1 MCSAANGAR
10 MPKNDMMQQ
19 FGKYYSV
26 VFLVPAAVLIGFVMG
41 YFLDKLFHTGFL
53 KIVFLFLG
61 LASGMIEL
69 VRELTKDDARS

>member
-1 MCSAANGAR
+1 
-10 MPKNDMMQQ
+10 MPKNDLMQQ

-26 VFLVPAAVLIGFVMG
+26 AFLVPAAVLVGFAIG
-41 YFLDKLFHTGFL
+41 YLLDKLFGTSFL

-69 VRELTKDDARS
+69 IRELNKDDGHN

>member
-1 MCSAANGAR
+1 
-10 MPKNDMMQQ
+10 MPKNDLMQQ

-26 VFLVPAAVLIGFVMG
+26 AFLVPAAVMVGFAIG
-41 YFLDKLFHTGFL
+41 YLLDKLFGTSFL

-69 VRELTKDDARS
+69 IRELNKDDGHN

>member
-1 MCSAANGAR
+1 MCWNASEAH
-10 MPKNDMMQQ
+10 MPKNDLMQQ

-69 VRELTKDDARS
+69 VRELTKDDARG

>member
-1 MCSAANGAR
+1 